1 MLQYGENLGLSPC
14 IGILFSMNHLF
25 SIVSSHLWALG
36 PRLFSCS
43 TRTSSL
49 PEALLFFSIA
59 TPFMYSSSLKR
70 YTIEYSPS
78 FAGGNT
84 GRFGLDGMVPLPLT
98 RIWCATWFA
107 LTIHRGLNVVGSLD
121 SFLVVFHVLRLL

>member
-1 MLQYGENLGLSPC
+1 MAMILDCLHSV
-14 IGILFSMNHLF
+14 GILFSMKHLF
-25 SIVSSHLWALG
+25 NIVSSHMGALG
-36 PRLFSCS
+36 PRFFSCS

-59 TPFMYSSSLKR
+59 TPFLYSSSLKG

-78 FAGGNT
+78 VAGGNT

-98 RIWCATWFA
+98 RSWCATWFA
-107 LTIHRGLNVVGSLD
+107 LTIHGGFDVVGSLD
-121 SFLVVFHVLRLL
+121 SFLIVFHAVRLL